1 MSLSQDIESRIQ
13 ILDLVNRYVQTK
25 KAWVNY
31 KWLCPFHQEKTAS
44 FIVSPQKNIAHCFSC
59 GKWGGPIKFLMEVEK
74 IDFREAVQILAK
86 EAGIELQTNF
96 MKERAEKWEDI
107 YALYREATSWYHE
120 ALLFPEN
127 KWALEY
133 LMDRKITLETIK
145 KFSIGYSHSPRDL
158 LFFLKEKGFATQFII
173 DSGLFVSE
181 TRDKFFGRIIFPIA
195 NAMGHTVAFT
205 WRVLGDGLPKYL
217 NSPASHI
224 FDKSSILYG
233 FHLAKQTIAKS
244 SEVFIVEGQ
253 MDTITLHQA
262 GIDNAVGISGT
273 ALTKEHVRILRR
285 FAKTVYLSL
294 DSDDAGVKATFSSIE
309 NLVNEDLEIRIISIP
324 NGKDPDEFIKNGGNY
339 LSLRATSLSAVEFYL
354 DQGYREYDVNAIT
367 GKKKLIE
374 KCLEL
379 IAKLRSQ
386 VEVDFYLQQ
395 VSTRLGVS
403 MEALYTEYKKVR
415 MSVNRDW
422 KFRAQKLKS
431 EAENTSDLPYPV
443 NTFSPSLS
451 DLIAGYV
458 YRYNF
463 LDLFFRE
470 FQYTESDLTSLEDTL
485 LLTRLL
491 AGNLDPADIE
501 ALDIIDLHL
510 EEDHAHANPELIQRA
525 FRDIIRNFHARLL
538 EKEKMQLLEGIDPQS
553 SEYLRVYTEIS
564 NKAKSLGLPPGI
576 LKNKN

>member
-31 KWLCPFHQEKTAS
+31 KWLCPFHQEKTPS

-96 MKERAEKWEDI
+96 MKERAEKGEDI
-107 YALYREATSWYHE
+107 YALYREATTWYHE
-120 ALLFPEN
+120 ALFLPEN
-127 KWALEY
+127 KKSLDY
-133 LMDRKITLETIK
+133 LLDRQITLETIK
-145 KFSIGYSHSPRDL
+145 KFQLGYSHSPRDL

-205 WRVLGDGLPKYL
+205 GRVLGDGLPKYL

-233 FHLAKQTIAKS
+233 LHLAKQTIAKS
-244 SEVFIVEGQ
+244 GDVFIVEGQ
-253 MDTITLHQA
+253 MDTIALHQA

-273 ALTKEHVRILRR
+273 ALTKEHIRFLRR

-294 DSDDAGVKATFSSIE
+294 DSDDAGVKATFASIE

-324 NGKDPDEFIKNGGNY
+324 NGKDPDEFVKNGGDY
-339 LSLRATSLSAVEFYL
+339 RSLKDTSLSAVEFYL
-354 DQGYREYDVNAIT
+354 AQGYREYDVNTIT

-379 IAKLRSQ
+379 IVRLRSQ

-395 VSTRLGVS
+395 ISTKLWVS
-403 MEALYTEYKKVR
+403 MEALYAEYKKTKI
-415 MSVNRDW
+415 SVSRSSRTENQNPW
-422 KFRAQKLKS
+422 KPGEEQNADDNAS
-431 EAENTSDLPYPV
+431 WYN
-443 NTFSPSLS
+443 PSLS
-451 DLIAGYV
+451 DIIAGYI
-458 YRYNF
+458 YRYDF

-470 FQYTESDLTSLEDTL
+470 FRYTIDDLTSLWDTSL
-485 LLTRLL
+485 LVRLL
-491 AGNLDPADIE
+491 AGNLDPADVE
-501 ALDIIDLHL
+501 ALNIIDLHL
-510 EEDHAHANPELIQRA
+510 EEDHAQANPELIQRA

-538 EKEKMQLLEGIDPQS
+538 EKEKDVLLAGVDTSS
-553 SEYLRVYTEIS
+553 SEYLSIYTKLLE
-564 NKAKSLGLPPGI
+564 KAKSFGLSPGI
-576 LKNKN
+576 LGNKN